1 MMMIELVTQKYHYDL
16 SVYLSD
22 AQSKLHMFVNLV
34 LTDCINM
41 GFIFP
46 TSN

>member
-1 MMMIELVTQKYHYDL
+1 MMMIELVMQKYHYDL
-16 SVYLSD
+16 SVYRSD